1 LTLDQHTPTWA
12 FPARRWERKIPG
24 EAGYNPA
31 VRDFRFSLSELSG
44 SLADLGVMLPLVLAL
59 IALNGMDAT
68 AAFVCI
74 GAAYILVA
82 LVYRLPIPVQP
93 LKSVSALA
101 LALGLAP
108 AVIVTGAIWNA
119 VAFLGMGVVGL
130 DRWAHSAFP
139 KPVVRGIQLGLAWIL
154 LKSAWTLVSKTPE
167 TWKGGFSFSGL
178 AVVWLWVIVGGAI
191 GALLIFLLWKRDLA
205 ALGVIAFG
213 IGISGFHLG
222 LPQLSLQFTPPKILP
237 LVPTWQQL
245 WQGLVLLALP
255 QIPLSLGNSVYATAD
270 AARQYFHEKASRVT
284 ERKLMLTMGAADS
297 LTALLGGIPLCHGCG
312 GLTAHYRLG
321 ARTGGAPLM
330 LGSIFLALGL
340 FGGQASMRVFG
351 LIPFPVLGVLL
362 AYVGLQHAL
371 LARDL
376 RGWREWAS
384 ALLVLTLTI
393 WTGNLAVGFISGA
406 VLYYLSRLLVAHVKP
421 GT

>member
-1 LTLDQHTPTWA
+1 
-12 FPARRWERKIPG
+12 
-24 EAGYNPA
+24 
-31 VRDFRFSLSELSG
+31 VRDFRFTLSELSG
-44 SLADLGVMLPLVLAL
+44 SLADLGVMLPLILAL
-59 IALNGMDAT
+59 ISLNGMDAT

-93 LKSVSALA
+93 LKSVSAVA

-108 AVIVTGAIWNA
+108 VVIVTGAIWNA
-119 VAFLGMGVVGL
+119 IAFLGMGLVGL
-130 DRWAHSAFP
+130 DRWVHNAFP
-139 KPVVRGIQLGLAWIL
+139 KPVIRGIQLGLAWIL

-167 TWKGGFSFSGL
+167 TWKGGFSVSGQ
-178 AVVWLWVIVGGAI
+178 AVVWLWVLIGGAI
-191 GALLIFLLWKRDLA
+191 GVLSIFLLWKRDLA

-213 IGISGFHLG
+213 IGIAGFHLG

-270 AARQYFHEKASRVT
+270 AARQYFQERASRVT

-362 AYVGLQHAL
+362 AYVGFQHAL

-376 RGWREWAS
+376 RGSREWAS
-384 ALLVLTLTI
+384 ALLVLVLTV

-406 VLYYLSRLLVAHVKP
+406 VFYHLWYWLAARFSPRA
-421 GT
+421 